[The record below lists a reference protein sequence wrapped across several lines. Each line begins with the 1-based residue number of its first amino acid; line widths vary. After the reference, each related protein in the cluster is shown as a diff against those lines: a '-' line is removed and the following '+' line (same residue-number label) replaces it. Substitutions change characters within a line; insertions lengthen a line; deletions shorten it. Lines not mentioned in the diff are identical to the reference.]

1 MARSLRIHRRTNRK
15 FSSSSRLS
23 VERRGIYYPNEKI
36 KSMDDFCKY
45 ASPEEKAHLV
55 MIQAEYVKICKS
67 NIANMPELTDQEWLI
82 HMNYDSR
89 KGREKHLRLLQVKK
103 DTQEVKKQKRQ
114 PQTEPQYNPT
124 NFFQELFWMSE
135 KKIIQNRVARAT
147 MLEDPILVDLGYAD
161 MLYYNEIIDV
171 ARHLFLSIGDI
182 NRSALNHTPTFNVI
196 FCNVK
201 PSVEENE
208 ILKTMRRLLTEDCS
222 MSKLPVTL
230 TEKSYLDLFPKRDLV
245 YLSPDAEQ
253 YYHPAEGIPVI
264 AGLIHKTTKDKLAL
278 HKAYKEKIKV
288 RRLPIDLIDKLTV
301 PRLPINHIIQYVAA
315 LRFTRDLEIARKA
328 LPKRIISGPAAKG
341 KKISK
346 IL

>member
-1 MARSLRIHRRTNRK
+1 
-15 FSSSSRLS
+15 
-23 VERRGIYYPNEKI
+23 
-36 KSMDDFCKY
+36 
-45 ASPEEKAHLV
+45 
-55 MIQAEYVKICKS
+55 
-67 NIANMPELTDQEWLI
+67 
-82 HMNYDSR
+82 
-89 KGREKHLRLLQVKK
+89 
-103 DTQEVKKQKRQ
+103 
-114 PQTEPQYNPT
+114 
-124 NFFQELFWMSE
+124 MSE

-161 MLYYNEIIDV
+161 TLYYNEIIDV

-208 ILKTMRRLLTEDCS
+208 ILKTLRRLLTEDCS

-230 TEKSYLDLFPKRDLV
+230 TDKSYLDLFPKRDLV

-278 HKAYKEKIKV
+278 HRAYKEKIKV
-288 RRLPIDLIDKLTV
+288 RRLPIDLIDK
-301 PRLPINHIIQYVAA
+301 
-315 LRFTRDLEIARKA
+315 
-328 LPKRIISGPAAKG
+328 
-341 KKISK
+341 
-346 IL
+346 